1 LPNKVT
7 KVYIL
12 PEPADSFYEGLK
24 RVLRTIDLPHPF
36 PRTNV
41 PDDRKLPRMLSDCD
55 AQLKLILWRPHGFFH
70 REPLDLA
77 HLGVPHAP
85 VEIGTMLTVAAR
97 ALAV

>member
-1 LPNKVT
+1 
-7 KVYIL
+7 
-12 PEPADSFYEGLK
+12 
-24 RVLRTIDLPHPF
+24 
-36 PRTNV
+36 
-41 PDDRKLPRMLSDCD
+41 MLSDCD

-85 VEIGTMLTVAAR
+85 VEIGTMLTTAAQ